1 MHVRRDRDGT
11 LLLAGLAPLVADTL
25 QKLPEW
31 IASADPAVRERL
43 LPPAYTDERAE
54 SEWQRLARPELEHL
68 FKSRGEILRQD
79 LAGMRKGMLGGTMLK
94 IPETHVSAWLSALNA
109 GRHALFILHELDS
122 GDVGRDLAAVDDP
135 GQAEALLRMEILAW
149 VQQILIQGRIQ

>member
-1 MHVRRDRDGT
+1 MHARRHRDGS
-11 LLLAGLAPLVADTL
+11 LWLAGMPPFVADTL
-25 QKLPEW
+25 RQLPEW
-31 IASADPAVRERL
+31 IASADPGVRERL

-68 FKSRGEILRQD
+68 FKSRGEILRED

-94 IPETHVSAWLSALNA
+94 IPETHLSAWLSALNA
-109 GRHALFILHELDS
+109 GRHALFILHEVDP

-135 GQAEALLRMEILAW
+135 EQAEALLRMEILAW
-149 VQQILIQGRIQ
+149 VQQLLIEG